1 MQHALLIINPH
12 SRNGS
17 QAEVLEEAV
26 RLLESSGFEVSMCES
41 ESEAHLVSLIEEYD
55 RKDGLVIIGGGDGTI
70 SSALEIVHR
79 CQHTLAIFPMGTA
92 NDLARSI
99 GVPSDLL
106 AAAQVIADGR
116 REQISLARINDEH
129 YFVNVAHVGLGVDVT
144 RELTSDSKKFFGVFA
159 YLGAF
164 FKAIKRNQS
173 FKVHIQTDD
182 WQCSTRVIH
191 LAIGNGRFYGGG
203 NIVDERSTLLEGKLN
218 LFFIKPQRWW
228 QLLLLGPKLRNGA
241 MDTTDRIV
249 RKASDKFS
257 IQTSRPKSLEADG
270 EFKTKTPV
278 EFAVIPNAIEVI
290 VGDMPTATSGTD

>member
-12 SRNGS
+12 SRNGR
-17 QAEVLEEAV
+17 AEALEEAV
-26 RLLESSGFEVSMCES
+26 RLLKSSGIEVSICES
-41 ESEAHLVSLIEEYD
+41 ESEDHLVSLIEEYE
-55 RKDGLVIIGGGDGTI
+55 REDGIVIIGGGDGTI
-70 SSALEIVHR
+70 SSALETLHS
-79 CQHTLAIFPMGTA
+79 CQRTLAIFPMGTA
-92 NDLARSI
+92 NDLARSL
-99 GVPSDLL
+99 GVPDDLL
-106 AAAQVIADGR
+106 AAAQVIVDR
-116 REQISLARINDEH
+116 RCEHISLARINNEH
-129 YFVNVAHVGLGVDVT
+129 FFVNVAHVGLGVDVT

-164 FKAIKRNQS
+164 FKAIKRNKS
-173 FKVHIQTDD
+173 FKVHIQTED

-203 NIVDERSTLLEGKLN
+203 NIVDQRSTLLEGKLN

-278 EFAVIPNAIEVI
+278 EFKVIPNAIEVI